1 LGSSTIATIPP
12 VIVRTHLEIDDP
24 AAIRPARQPR
34 LDRVEVARVQPPDG
48 ELSRW
53 FYVEVGAPHRW
64 TDNLGRSAADWQ
76 AWAERVETWVAT
88 VAGEHAGYYE
98 LRMEGGSV
106 EVAYFG
112 LLARFQGAGLGG
124 FLLTHALR
132 RGFELAP
139 RVWLHTNTQDG
150 PAALPNYLARGLR
163 PFRTETLRG

>member
-1 LGSSTIATIPP
+1 
-12 VIVRTHLEIDDP
+12 VIVRTYLEIDRR
-24 AAIRPARQPR
+24 AALRPAGPPR
-34 LDRVEVARVQPPDG
+34 LEGVEIARAEPPDG

-53 FYVEVGAPHRW
+53 FYVEVGTPHNW
-64 TDNLGRSAADWQ
+64 IDNLGRSEAEWQ

-88 VAGEHAGYYE
+88 VDGQRAGYYE
-98 LRMEGGSV
+98 LRPDGDSV

-112 LLARFQGAGLGG
+112 LLAAYQGAGLGG

-150 PAALPNYLARGLR
+150 AGALPNYRARGLR
-163 PFRTETLRG
+163 PFRTETL

>member
-1 LGSSTIATIPP
+1 M
-12 VIVRTHLEIDDP
+12 IVRTHLEIDDP
-24 AAIRPARQPR
+24 AALRPAGPPR
-34 LDRVEVARVQPPDG
+34 LDGVEIARVEPPDG

-53 FYVEVGAPHRW
+53 FYVEVGAAHNW
-64 TDNLGRSAADWQ
+64 VDNLGRSAAEWQ
-76 AWAERVETWVAT
+76 AWAERVETWLASVR
-88 VAGEHAGYYE
+88 GERAGYYE
-98 LRMEGGSV
+98 LRVENESV

-150 PAALPNYLARGLR
+150 VAALPNYLARGLR
-163 PFRTETLRG
+163 PFHTEKLDE